1 MLDNI
6 IKTSLFGI
14 LCNKNKEVILYGQ
27 TPYHGK
33 LNHIC
38 NEKQRDTEAEE
49 ALKFMWRRVPHTS
62 EAVGCGY
69 GVYVPQ
75 RTEEAQQILQ
85 RSGIR
90 ILGRMER
97 ADLR

>member
-1 MLDNI
+1 MNCFHCGLSAASFL
-6 IKTSLFGI
+6 THLVLFSSKEI
-14 LCNKNKEVILYGQ
+14 LSKRGFKVYVE
-27 TPYHGK
+27 
-33 LNHIC
+33 
-38 NEKQRDTEAEE
+38 
-49 ALKFMWRRVPHTS
+49 RVPHTS

-75 RTEEAQQILQ
+75 RTDAAQQILE

>member
-1 MLDNI
+1 MGKPLI
-6 IKTSLFGI
+6 MVSSITYAMKSKEI
-14 LCNKNKEVILYGQ
+14 LSRRGFKVYVE
-27 TPYHGK
+27 
-33 LNHIC
+33 
-38 NEKQRDTEAEE
+38 
-49 ALKFMWRRVPHTS
+49 RVPHTS

-75 RTEEAQQILQ
+75 R
-85 RSGIR
+85 SGIR

>member
-1 MLDNI
+1 M
-6 IKTSLFGI
+6 
-14 LCNKNKEVILYGQ
+14 E
-27 TPYHGK
+27 
-33 LNHIC
+33 
-38 NEKQRDTEAEE
+38 
-49 ALKFMWRRVPHTS
+49 RVPHTS

>member
-1 MLDNI
+1 MGKPLI
-6 IKTSLFGI
+6 MVSSITYAMKSKEI
-14 LCNKNKEVILYGQ
+14 LSRRGFKVYVE
-27 TPYHGK
+27 
-33 LNHIC
+33 
-38 NEKQRDTEAEE
+38 
-49 ALKFMWRRVPHTS
+49 RVPHTS

>member
-1 MLDNI
+1 MGKPLI
-6 IKTSLFGI
+6 MVSSITYAMKSKEI
-14 LCNKNKEVILYGQ
+14 LSRRGFKVYVE
-27 TPYHGK
+27 
-33 LNHIC
+33 
-38 NEKQRDTEAEE
+38 
-49 ALKFMWRRVPHTS
+49 RVPHTS
-62 EAVGCGY
+62 EAVGCG
-69 GVYVPQ
+69 YVPQ

>member
-1 MLDNI
+1 MYRAFVGGRWLPWVSNADPVSYTHLDVY
-6 IKTSLFGI
+6 KR
-14 LCNKNKEVILYGQ
+14 Q
-27 TPYHGK
+27 
-33 LNHIC
+33 
-38 NEKQRDTEAEE
+38 
-49 ALKFMWRRVPHTS
+49 
-62 EAVGCGY
+62 AVGCGY

>member
-1 MLDNI
+1 M
-6 IKTSLFGI
+6 
-14 LCNKNKEVILYGQ
+14 
-27 TPYHGK
+27 GK
-33 LNHIC
+33 PLIMVSSIAYAMKS
-38 NEKQRDTEAEE
+38 NELLSKRGFKVYVE
-49 ALKFMWRRVPHTS
+49 RVPHTS

-75 RTEEAQQILQ
+75 RTDAAQQILE

>member
-1 MLDNI
+1 MGKPLI
-6 IKTSLFGI
+6 MVSSITYAMKSKEI
-14 LCNKNKEVILYGQ
+14 LSRRGFKVYVE
-27 TPYHGK
+27 
-33 LNHIC
+33 
-38 NEKQRDTEAEE
+38 
-49 ALKFMWRRVPHTS
+49 RVPHTS

-75 RTEEAQQILQ
+75 RTEEAQ

>member
-1 MLDNI
+1 MGKPLI
-6 IKTSLFGI
+6 MVSSITYAMKSKEI
-14 LCNKNKEVILYGQ
+14 LSRRGFKVYVE
-27 TPYHGK
+27 
-33 LNHIC
+33 
-38 NEKQRDTEAEE
+38 
-49 ALKFMWRRVPHTS
+49 RVPHTS

-69 GVYVPQ
+69 GVYVP
-75 RTEEAQQILQ
+75 QILQ